1 MAKRVSFDVLGTPA
15 PKGSSRAMM
24 RGGHAVNVPSGS
36 DVNRV
41 KQKAW
46 DTAVRE
52 AAIVAMRSMPDIFF
66 GDSSDTQS
74 PPFVGVPLKVTL
86 VFRLRRP
93 VGHFNPKTGGLKKS
107 APKWPITK
115 PDKDKMFRA
124 TADSLTGILIDD
136 DSRIVETHERKQYA
150 DPGNEGARIT
160 IEVLE

>member
-1 MAKRVSFDVLGTPA
+1 MRIAFDVLGTPA

-36 DVNRV
+36 DANRN

-46 DTAVRE
+46 DTSVRE
-52 AAIVAMRSMPDIFF
+52 AANRVLH
-66 GDSSDTQS
+66 SSWEEL
-74 PPFVGVPLKVTL
+74 PFRGVPLRVTL
-86 VFRLRRP
+86 IFRVRRP
-93 VGHFNPKTGGLKKS
+93 IGHYNAKTGALKPS

-150 DPGNEGARIT
+150 EPGNEGARIV
-160 IEVLE
+160 IEVMQ